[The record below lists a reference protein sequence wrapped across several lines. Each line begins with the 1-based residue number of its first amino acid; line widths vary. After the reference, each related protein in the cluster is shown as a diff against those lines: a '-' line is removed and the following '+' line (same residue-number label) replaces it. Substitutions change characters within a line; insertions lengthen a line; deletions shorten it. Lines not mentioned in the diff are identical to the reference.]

1 MPLKNLYF
9 FIFSPFLCINITFF
23 MWFSVTVCSWRPY
36 QSSEVTKMIKKC
48 QYVPKEQPF
57 RPKSFSHFWVFFLTD
72 STSKFQHKM
81 HALPQ
86 IFTKL
91 GENSLWG
98 PIYYF
103 ILLFWPPLKGSDQ
116 CFDPLLNCTFFIWS
130 MACSC
135 LYIRILAIASNY
147 HTWHIKF
154 DLLKVIYELK
164 WSYKRQVPFFRNH
177 IMWDILFHVMY
188 YSNSQSHKIKAI
200 SWSLTILKVI

>member
-1 MPLKNLYF
+1 MTAILPNRGNFVIPELPQINATKKPIF
-9 FIFSPFLCINITFF
+9 FHFFPFLCINITFF

-103 ILLFWPPLKGSDQ
+103 ILLFWPPLKVATNV
-116 CFDPLLNCTFFIWS
+116 LT
-130 MACSC
+130 
-135 LYIRILAIASNY
+135 
-147 HTWHIKF
+147 
-154 DLLKVIYELK
+154 
-164 WSYKRQVPFFRNH
+164 PF
-177 IMWDILFHVMY
+177 
-188 YSNSQSHKIKAI
+188 
-200 SWSLTILKVI
+200 